1 MTAPRW
7 NVVGLLALWAT
18 GVLFWTLAAAR
29 GLGEPPLHALPF
41 GIAQMG
47 VAAVLAIGVWYLTG
61 AVPWTK
67 TPKGTL
73 LAAHLAG
80 VSVFA
85 VGYAEA
91 QGLAFLGD
99 RPLRD
104 CLWWGLTSYAAGWNL
119 LMGTW
124 LYFAIAG
131 VSYARRAEASLR
143 DGERARA
150 AAEILARDSQ
160 LAALNSQ
167 LQPHFLFN
175 ALHTV
180 SSLVHVDPDA
190 ADRALDELGR
200 LLRYALR
207 QSNED
212 VTLRQEWEFTREYL
226 AFEALRLGA
235 RLRLETRVSESALD
249 AAVPPFIL
257 QPLVENAVR
266 HGVANSPSGGDI
278 AVSIAQDA
286 GVVTLW
292 VANTIAGHAGTAG
305 MAGTGLQ
312 RLRER
317 LALKYAPGTT
327 HVEVATGTK
336 FAVSVTLPWQPGVS
350 E

>member
-1 MTAPRW
+1 MNPPRW
-7 NVVGLLALWAT
+7 TWAGLLAIWAT

-29 GLGEPPLHALPF
+29 GFNEPALHALPF
-41 GIAQMG
+41 GIVQMG
-47 VAAVLAIGVWYLTG
+47 VAAIMAAGVWYLT
-61 AVPWTK
+61 ALVPWQSRK
-67 TPKGTL
+67 APFV
-73 LAAHLAG
+73 AAH
-80 VSVFA
+80 FA
-85 VGYAEA
+85 AIVAFAFGYAAA
-91 QGLAFLGD
+91 QGLAFLGEKSFA
-99 RPLRD
+99 D
-104 CLWWGLTSYAAGWNL
+104 CLRFALNSPYTGWNL

-124 LYFAIAG
+124 LYLAIAG
-131 VSYARRAEASLR
+131 VSYGRRAEASR
-143 DGERARA
+143 RAGERARA

-160 LAALNSQ
+160 LAALNAQ

-180 SSLVHVDPDA
+180 SSLVHVDPDR

-212 VTLRQEWEFTREYL
+212 VTLRDEWEFTREYL
-226 AFEALRLGA
+226 AFEALRLGD
-235 RLRLETRVSESALD
+235 RLRLETKISDAALD

-278 AVSIAQDA
+278 AVSIARDD
-286 GVVTLW
+286 GSVLLW
-292 VANTIAGHAGTAG
+292 VANSVADGAAPSG
-305 MAGTGLQ
+305 MAGTGLR

-317 LALKYAPGTT
+317 LALKYPAGGT

-336 FAVSVTLPWQPGVS
+336 FAVSVRLPWQPKD
-350 E
+350 ER